1 MTSDVQQLF
10 LLGSVREGRDR
21 SPARRP
27 ARIARIGT
35 AAALGA
41 VGTTGRDRE
50 LHAPDCAQR
59 VVMIDDTIADD
70 VDDLALLLKPSAHPY
85 HCRRHD
91 LPAVDLEPVGHKNAV
106 GEAGLVL
113 YGDKQNATCRAIGR
127 GAGRE
132 RRGYEG

>member
-27 ARIARIGT
+27 ARLARIGT

-41 VGTTGRDRE
+41 VGTTGRDRA

-70 VDDLALLLKPSAHPY
+70 VDDLALLLNPSAHPY
-85 HCRRHD
+85 PCRRPD
-91 LPAVDLEPVGHKNAV
+91 QPAVDHQPAGPTTSVWDAGSVG
-106 GEAGLVL
+106 
-113 YGDKQNATCRAIGR
+113 
-127 GAGRE
+127 
-132 RRGYEG
+132 

>member
-1 MTSDVQQLF
+1 MTHSFPARRFSDLSVVVEWPIIGRKADSSHFPSVKIMTSDVQQLF

-70 VDDLALLLKPSAHPY
+70 VDELALLLKPSAPD
-85 HCRRHD
+85 RRS
-91 LPAVDLEPVGHKNAV
+91 VV
-106 GEAGLVL
+106 
-113 YGDKQNATCRAIGR
+113 
-127 GAGRE
+127 
-132 RRGYEG
+132 

>member
-59 VVMIDDTIADD
+59 VVMIDDTIADA
-70 VDDLALLLKPSAHPY
+70 VDDLAPLLKPSAHPY
-85 HCRRHD
+85 HWSPHD
-91 LPAVDLEPVGHKNAV
+91 LPAVDLEPVGPKTAV
-106 GEAGLVL
+106 GVAGFVL
-113 YGDKQNATCRAIGR
+113 DGYKQPAPGRTVPSPPTNAHSATT
-127 GAGRE
+127 
-132 RRGYEG
+132 